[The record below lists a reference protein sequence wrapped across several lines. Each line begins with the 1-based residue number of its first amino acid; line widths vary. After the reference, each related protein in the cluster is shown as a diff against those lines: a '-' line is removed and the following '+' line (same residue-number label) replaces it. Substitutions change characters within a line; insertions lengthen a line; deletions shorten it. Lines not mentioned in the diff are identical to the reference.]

1 MTNRTHYILVE
12 LDLPAVMS
20 RRFNKF
26 HISRLREWK
35 EDPARFPTRRQIN
48 RPVAEVIDR
57 EEEEW
62 VVEGVL
68 ADRLFDNREVQ
79 YLVLWKGYPVEDA
92 TWEPA
97 VNLTNA
103 RETVEAYEKWKEE
116 Q

>member
-1 MTNRTHYILVE
+1 MWSDVLVE

-57 EEEEW
+57 EEEDHGTGLLEN
-62 VVEGVL
+62 VSI
-68 ADRLFDNREVQ
+68 
-79 YLVLWKGYPVEDA
+79 
-92 TWEPA
+92 
-97 VNLTNA
+97 
-103 RETVEAYEKWKEE
+103 
-116 Q
+116 